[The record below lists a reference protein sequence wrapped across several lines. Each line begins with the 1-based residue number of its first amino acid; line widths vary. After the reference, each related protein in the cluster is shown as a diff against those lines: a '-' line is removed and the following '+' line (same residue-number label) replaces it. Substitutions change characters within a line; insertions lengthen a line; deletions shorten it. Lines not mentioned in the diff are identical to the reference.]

1 MLKSSLAMHSST
13 QQNNEYL
20 KHRLKSKK
28 DKGSSL
34 KSKKDKGSS
43 QPTSQ

>member
-1 MLKSSLAMHSST
+1 MLKGSLAKHSST

-28 DKGSSL
+28 DN
-34 KSKKDKGSS
+34 KGSS
-43 QPTSQ
+43 QSTSQ